1 MSSFSIREFEG
12 SNSTA
17 SLEGKPRWAVLVDH
31 QGCPFFWPNVFVTIY
46 WVKAGKS
53 INSIKAVLR
62 TLGMFYQ
69 WADARGIDLDE
80 LLINGTFINV
90 DQATDLAQFIGLN
103 MASMDKELEIAQ
115 KPKNKKIISLEQ
127 VRGGFK
133 DTKAVEAQYTTA
145 EQKATRMRW
154 IIKFLDFMMLKR
166 KGNDHKIEKAAQ
178 IAIDAFKT
186 LIPRVS
192 TKVNDEARL
201 GGMSKEEV
209 EITEAAFRPES
220 ETNPFRSGYLQHRN
234 YVMWRIFYEAGLRRD
249 ELRNIKTS
257 DLNLPQR
264 QILVRVSKTRPRTVP
279 ISSETA
285 NTIHHFVIEHWS
297 KLPKSKKAHSYLFTT
312 EKGDWMSNDGIS
324 LVIRT
329 VREKVDGIPD
339 WFATHTNR
347 RTFNDNLSARFDALP
362 EGHEGKGAEKQI
374 RSRLNGWSD
383 NSHMGERYAKRHI
396 ARAADKVAE
405 ELVGDL
411 VKGADQQSTDEKK

>member
-1 MSSFSIREFEG
+1 MSNFSIREFDDPDYSDSVAE
-12 SNSTA
+12 
-17 SLEGKPRWAVLVDH
+17 KPRWAVLVDS
-31 QGCPFFWPNVFVTIY
+31 QGHPFFWPNVFVTIY
-46 WVKAGKS
+46 WAKAGKS

-69 WADARGIDLDE
+69 WADARGIALDE

-115 KPKNKKIISLEQ
+115 KPKKKRITNLEQ
-127 VRGGFK
+127 IRGGFK
-133 DTKAVEAQYTTA
+133 DTKAVEAQYIDA
-145 EQKATRMRW
+145 QQKATRMRW

-166 KGNDHKIEKAAQ
+166 KGNDHKVEKDAQ
-178 IAIDAFKT
+178 IAINAFKT

-192 TKVNDEARL
+192 AKVNDEARL

-220 ETNPFRSGYLQHRN
+220 ETNPFREGYLQHRN

-257 DLNLPQR
+257 DLNLPQL
-264 QILVRVSKTRPRTVP
+264 QIRVRVSKTRPRTVP
-279 ISSETA
+279 IRSETA
-285 NTIHHFVIEHWS
+285 NRIHNFVIEHWS

-312 EKGDWMSNDGIS
+312 EKGDWLSNATIS
-324 LVIRT
+324 QVIRT
-329 VREKVDGIPD
+329 AREKVDGIPD

-347 RTFNDNLSARFDALP
+347 RTFNDVLSAKFDALP
-362 EGHEGKGAEKQI
+362 EGHVGKGTEKQI
-374 RSRLNGWSD
+374 RNRLNGWSD
-383 NSHMGERYAKRHI
+383 NSQMGEKYAKRHI

-405 ELVGDL
+405 ELLGDL
-411 VKGADQQSTDEKK
+411 VKGADQQSTDDKK